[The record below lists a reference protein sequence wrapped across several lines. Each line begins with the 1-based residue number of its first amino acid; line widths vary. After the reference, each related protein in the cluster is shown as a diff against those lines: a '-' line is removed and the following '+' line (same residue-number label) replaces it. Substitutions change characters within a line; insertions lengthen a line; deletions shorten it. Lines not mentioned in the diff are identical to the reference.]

1 MKHKFVSAV
10 QYFSTLPK
18 TVYLFSNLWKEGK
31 TALIHAPRQ
40 VDKSSV
46 ALDIAASLAENGRP
60 VAYVHAEGRV
70 EDIIGRHSS
79 VENLYVFTP
88 EYESPDD
95 TTDYADLVIAGI
107 EEAVATTDI
116 RTFVIDSVTR
126 IAALSFGRNASA
138 AYVMKRLVALQVR
151 CRLSL
156 LVVSHDSTRSADR
169 ALLNLA
175 DSEILMPQSDE
186 SDESDKSECSESSEI
201 SELSESS
208 QPEIPRRPLSR
219 RDRRILRR
227 AAQKRK

>member
-60 VAYVHAEGRV
+60 VAYVNAEGRV

-116 RTFVIDSVTR
+116 RTFVID
-126 IAALSFGRNASA
+126 
-138 AYVMKRLVALQVR
+138 
-151 CRLSL
+151 
-156 LVVSHDSTRSADR
+156 
-169 ALLNLA
+169 
-175 DSEILMPQSDE
+175 
-186 SDESDKSECSESSEI
+186 
-201 SELSESS
+201 
-208 QPEIPRRPLSR
+208 
-219 RDRRILRR
+219 
-227 AAQKRK
+227 